1 MPRVPIGGGAK
12 FKPRQRPH
20 RCRPGLCASLWD
32 SFLAFSGLS
41 ATGREREASERPR
54 RVAAHLALPWRRGVR
69 APRSRGGRRGRAA
82 RRRPRRCC
90 RSATSARSRS
100 SASGTCAWAPRARC
114 RWPWPTP
121 TPRRRRCR
129 CRACPPPPAAS
140 ASGRAPSC
148 CRWVLGGGSP
158 PPGAEGC
165 GPGRQATDGP
175 PRTTKSG
182 PPAHRGTAGTP
193 PPRAGEGAAPGRRPR
208 MRGASSDAL
217 CGRSGRSEDP
227 GGAEVEDAFS
237 AHLPRAFKGAG
248 SASVRAAF

>member
-148 CRWVLGGGSP
+148 CRWVLGGGVP
-158 PPGAEGC
+158 AARRRGLRPGAAGNGRATADDEVRSSGSPGDSRDPASASGGGGGTRAATAHARSILGRALRAQRAQR
-165 GPGRQATDGP
+165 GPGRG
-175 PRTTKSG
+175 
-182 PPAHRGTAGTP
+182 RG
-193 PPRAGEGAAPGRRPR
+193 GRRFQR
-208 MRGASSDAL
+208 ASSA
-217 CGRSGRSEDP
+217 R
-227 GGAEVEDAFS
+227 V
-237 AHLPRAFKGAG
+237 
-248 SASVRAAF
+248 